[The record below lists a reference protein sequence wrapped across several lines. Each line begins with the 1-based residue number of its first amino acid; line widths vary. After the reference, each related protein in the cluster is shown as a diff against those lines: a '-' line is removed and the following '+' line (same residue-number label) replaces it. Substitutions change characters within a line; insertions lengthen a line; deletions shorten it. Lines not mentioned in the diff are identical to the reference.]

1 MSISAPF
8 IHRPVATTLLTAAL
22 GLSGAIAYNFLPVA
36 PLPQVDFPSL
46 SVSAGLPGAN
56 PETMASSV
64 ATPLERQFG
73 RIAGLNEMTST
84 STLGSTNITM
94 QFDLSRDINAA
105 ARDVQAGINAARG
118 QLPTNL
124 PQNPTWRMINP
135 ADPPILMLGLTSPT
149 MTTARIYDA
158 ASTILQQRLSQVKGV
173 GQVFVGG
180 GSSPAVRVDINPTLL
195 NDFGLSLEDVRAVLA
210 SANANRPKGSFSNAS
225 QYWQIAVTDQLMKA
239 QEYAPLVVAFR
250 NGAPVTLS
258 DIATVT
264 DSVSDIRNV
273 GYANGKPAV
282 LMYIFRQPGAN
293 ITATVDRVLGVLPQL
308 KASIPAS
315 IDLAV
320 ISDRTTTIRASVHDV
335 QVTMAIST
343 GLVIMVVFVFLRS
356 VRTTLIPSIV
366 VPVSLVSTFAV
377 LYLCGYSVDNLS
389 LMALTIATGFVVD
402 DAIVVIENIT
412 RHLEQGMQPL
422 QAALRGAQEIGFTV
436 LSISIS
442 LIAVF
447 IPILLMAGIVGRLF
461 REFAVA
467 LSVAILISLLISLTT
482 TPMMCARLLRAHDQE
497 RHGVLY
503 RASESGFASILRGY
517 EKSLAWVLGHQPIML
532 AITLATIGIS
542 VYLYAIIP
550 KGFFPQQDTGRM
562 NGQIRSDQASSFQ
575 AMRDRVV
582 QVVDTVMKDP
592 AVAGLNAY
600 VGGGNGYS
608 TARMYVTLKP
618 LAERKLSTDEVI
630 ARLRPK
636 LARIPGATLI
646 LQAVQDLR
654 IGGRGSAAQYQYTL
668 QSDNVADLNRWAPLV
683 LARLRSMPEL
693 TDVDSDQQDRGLEA
707 SLDIDRPTASRMG
720 ISPEVIDNTLYDA
733 FGQREVSVMYTQM
746 NQYFV
751 VMEVEPRFSVE
762 SGWIEVSVCAGNQ
775 RCAGSVERLYS
786 LRCRRHAAFGEPPGT
801 ISVGDLLL
809 QSPGGRVAESSRS
822 ADPRRGAP
830 DRPAFEHHEQF
841 SRHRA
846 GLPGFSCE

>member
-1 MSISAPF
+1 
-8 IHRPVATTLLTAAL
+8 
-22 GLSGAIAYNFLPVA
+22 
-36 PLPQVDFPSL
+36 
-46 SVSAGLPGAN
+46 
-56 PETMASSV
+56 
-64 ATPLERQFG
+64 
-73 RIAGLNEMTST
+73 
-84 STLGSTNITM
+84 
-94 QFDLSRDINAA
+94 
-105 ARDVQAGINAARG
+105 
-118 QLPTNL
+118 
-124 PQNPTWRMINP
+124 
-135 ADPPILMLGLTSPT
+135 

-377 LYLCGYSVDNLS
+377 LYLCGYSVDDLS

-422 QAALRGAQEIGFTV
+422 QAGAARGPGNRLHRSVDQYLADRCFHSDSVDGGHRRT
-436 LSISIS
+436 
-442 LIAVF
+442 AVPRVCRGPVRGDPHFAADF
-447 IPILLMAGIVGRLF
+447 IDHHAD
-461 REFAVA
+461 E
-467 LSVAILISLLISLTT
+467 
-482 TPMMCARLLRAHDQE
+482 CARLLRAHDQE

-503 RASESGFASILRGY
+503 RASESGFASILRG
-517 EKSLAWVLGHQPIML
+517 
-532 AITLATIGIS
+532 
-542 VYLYAIIP
+542 
-550 KGFFPQQDTGRM
+550 
-562 NGQIRSDQASSFQ
+562 
-575 AMRDRVV
+575 
-582 QVVDTVMKDP
+582 
-592 AVAGLNAY
+592 
-600 VGGGNGYS
+600 
-608 TARMYVTLKP
+608 
-618 LAERKLSTDEVI
+618 
-630 ARLRPK
+630 
-636 LARIPGATLI
+636 
-646 LQAVQDLR
+646 
-654 IGGRGSAAQYQYTL
+654 
-668 QSDNVADLNRWAPLV
+668 
-683 LARLRSMPEL
+683 
-693 TDVDSDQQDRGLEA
+693 
-707 SLDIDRPTASRMG
+707 
-720 ISPEVIDNTLYDA
+720 
-733 FGQREVSVMYTQM
+733 
-746 NQYFV
+746 
-751 VMEVEPRFSVE
+751 
-762 SGWIEVSVCAGNQ
+762 
-775 RCAGSVERLYS
+775 
-786 LRCRRHAAFGEPPGT
+786 
-801 ISVGDLLL
+801 
-809 QSPGGRVAESSRS
+809 
-822 ADPRRGAP
+822 
-830 DRPAFEHHEQF
+830 
-841 SRHRA
+841 
-846 GLPGFSCE
+846 